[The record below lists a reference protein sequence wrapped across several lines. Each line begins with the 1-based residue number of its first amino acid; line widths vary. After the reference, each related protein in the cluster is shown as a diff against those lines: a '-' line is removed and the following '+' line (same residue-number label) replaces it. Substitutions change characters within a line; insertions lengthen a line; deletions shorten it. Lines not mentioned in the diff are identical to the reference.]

1 MRLIGSMLCLVLSAA
16 AHAGALPIDQVPM
29 YGGLDR
35 AADPVLHAADEK
47 LIADTTAHFG
57 TREKASSAFVG
68 NGMAYY
74 GHDDSVNAMRRFNQ
88 AWVLDPS
95 NPEAYWG
102 FAVVAHDRG
111 HACEAMKWF
120 DKALSF
126 GRFVVGM
133 DADAARTI
141 VLCAQEDKSLSDDA
155 KAALYKRSDDLY
167 AESLAKDP
175 DKGYTYASMA
185 SAQYWRG
192 DYAQAWADVK
202 LAEFNDGHVPPKF
215 LALLGDKLKR
225 PD

>member
-1 MRLIGSMLCLVLSAA
+1 VRLIALMLSLALGGA
-16 AHAGALPIDQVPM
+16 AHADALPIDQVPM
-29 YGGLDR
+29 YGGADR

-57 TREKASSAFVG
+57 SREKASVAFVN

-74 GHDDSVNAMRRFNQ
+74 GHDDLVNAMRRFNQ
-88 AWVLDPS
+88 AWVLDPA
-95 NPEAYWG
+95 NAEVYWG

-111 HACEAMKWF
+111 HACDAMKWF

-126 GRFVVGM
+126 GHFVVGM
-133 DADAARTI
+133 DADAARAI
-141 VLCAQEDKSLSDDA
+141 VLCVQEDKSLADDA

-202 LAEFNDGHVPPKF
+202 LAEFNDGHLPPKF
-215 LALLGDKLKR
+215 LTLLGDKLKR